1 MANDSNFSE
10 FDQFNVTQIDQNFG
24 NDGNNVTSSPTGPL
38 PQEPFFTQLEVAGL
52 GSIICLMSIIGII
65 LNSITFFAILLDTKL
80 KNSVFNVF
88 ISSLCVSDFFSS
100 ISNPLTFLALMG
112 THKDYLFPDIVCKL
126 HTAVDIWTTICTIQH
141 ILVFSLLRLIAVSY
155 PHHIKRISVLMAKIG
170 VAFIWLETFGVS
182 FVPYFYF
189 MGVFKGSH
197 LDPNVMLCRGG
208 GQTIIAF
215 SQYVKYSYPIIFYAP
230 MMLVVICSIAL
241 IYLMIRRK
249 LSKEALGNGRE
260 TKDENFAILQLSLI
274 LLSFLIGYIPDV
286 ARRLFNT
293 NNSLRTKSDLL
304 IYIIPIFIL
313 RFSECLNPVFYNIS
327 SSSIRNASVDLLKKL
342 FCCWKRDSRPLQES
356 ERDRRRLPGSQETK
370 FSEQNTR
377 KTNA

>member
-10 FDQFNVTQIDQNFG
+10 FNQFNVTQIGQNFG

-52 GSIICLMSIIGII
+52 GTIICLMSIIGII

-100 ISNPLTFLALMG
+100 ISNPLTFFALMG

-126 HTAVDIWTTICTIQH
+126 HTAVIYGQPFV
-141 ILVFSLLRLIAVSY
+141 LFSIFLYFHS
-155 PHHIKRISVLMAKIG
+155 SVLCRFIG
-170 VAFIWLETFGVS
+170 GAFIWLETFGVS

-208 GQTIIAF
+208 GQT
-215 SQYVKYSYPIIFYAP
+215 
-230 MMLVVICSIAL
+230 
-241 IYLMIRRK
+241 LMIRRK
-249 LSKEALGNGRE
+249 FSKEALGNGRK

-342 FCCWKRDSRPLQES
+342 FCCWKRDSRPLPES